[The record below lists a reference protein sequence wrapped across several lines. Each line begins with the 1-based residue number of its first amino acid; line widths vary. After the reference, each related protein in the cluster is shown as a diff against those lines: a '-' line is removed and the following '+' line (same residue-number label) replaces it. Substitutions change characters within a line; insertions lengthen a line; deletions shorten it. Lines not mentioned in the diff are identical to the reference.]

1 MAEGFLQSGPMLSI
15 SVNGSFDNA
24 QGNFVS
30 DLVNQ
35 LAAKVASMLQNHAWG
50 ESA

>member
-1 MAEGFLQSGPMLSI
+1 MLSI

-24 QGNFVS
+24 QWNFVS

-35 LAAKVASMLQNHAWG
+35 LAAKVALMLQNHAWG